1 MQLPGGASRD
11 SGFRFAML
19 AGCGIQAGVGEA
31 QALDRRSA
39 DDVRCDNLFDVG
51 LGHASIPNRFGI
63 DDDRGAVFALVEAA
77 GLVDAHAAGEAG
89 GLSELLQLRVQLALA
104 IGGAGW
110 ARRIGGAL
118 IVTDEDVTFK

>member
-1 MQLPGGASRD
+1 MRAGFGVDALLGKAETLHGTAANEVFFDDDGSVFRLDVAVPH
-11 SGFRFAML
+11 GFR
-19 AGCGIQAGVGEA
+19 V
-31 QALDRRSA
+31 
-39 DDVRCDNLFDVG
+39 DDN
-51 LGHASIPNRFGI
+51 
-63 DDDRGAVFALVEAA
+63 RGAVFALVEAA